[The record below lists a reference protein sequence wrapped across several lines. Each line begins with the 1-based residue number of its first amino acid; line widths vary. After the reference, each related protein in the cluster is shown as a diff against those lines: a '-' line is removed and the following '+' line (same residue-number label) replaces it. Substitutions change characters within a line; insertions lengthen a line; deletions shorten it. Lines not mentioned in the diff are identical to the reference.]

1 MAKWRCKISAHL
13 VNLRI
18 DLRLVHGWPRTTCG
32 VSRAL
37 FSVRA
42 GGRLG
47 ALPQGG
53 FCAMCLCAMAPRP
66 VRRSLVTWGS
76 KAAERANPGGRPLDA
91 PFPLR
96 RTAAPRRTKRG
107 RATAI
112 APLSPRRVSPRPE
125 DCTAWRPPHRLHL
138 RRRAPPPPPTSS
150 GTRTRSTSRVR
161 RPRTRPALAS
171 GWLGWCRAPSA
182 IT

>member
-32 VSRAL
+32 LSRAL
-37 FSVRA
+37 LSVRA

-66 VRRSLVTWGS
+66 VRRSLVTWGWE
-76 KAAERANPGGRPLDA
+76 AAEGSNAMVVRWMHPL
-91 PFPLR
+91 P
-96 RTAAPRRTKRG
+96 T
-107 RATAI
+107 
-112 APLSPRRVSPRPE
+112 SP
-125 DCTAWRPPHRLHL
+125 H
-138 RRRAPPPPPTSS
+138 RRRA
-150 GTRTRSTSRVR
+150 R
-161 RPRTRPALAS
+161 A
-171 GWLGWCRAPSA
+171 APSA
-182 IT
+182 AALSRSLPRAAWAHALRIARHGVRLIGSTYAAGRRRRRRPAAVREPDQPQGCVARERALPWLPAG